1 MMGQPLSSKI
11 VPTFGS
17 FTPSVRRLQLIGNV
31 DLSRLHRVTGWRCKA
46 LKINIEVSGVLAVR
60 GNAVGFRNARNGHF
74 QLTGDKLQ

>member
-17 FTPSVRRLQLIGNV
+17 FTPSVRHLQLIGNV

-46 LKINIEVSGVLAVR
+46 VKINAEGFGALAGR
-60 GNAVGFRNARNGHF
+60 GNAVGFKNARNGHF